1 MYKIRDARISVQLY
15 SLRDHLGDLDVTL
28 AHLAD
33 IGVEAIEP
41 FWIMDGPDE
50 LAAVF
55 TRHGLAAPTVQS
67 PFLSDEIVFDGH
79 AVPLPPAES
88 MFDAAARLGA
98 RIVFDP
104 MVAPDRWRTPETIRH
119 TADRLNQAADLAT
132 TFGLSVGYHNHSFEF
147 HHSIDGVSGYEYFVS
162 LLDPRVVL
170 ELDVFWAAVANQDV
184 AALVGRLD
192 GRVRAL
198 HLKDGF
204 PGVDP
209 FESGA
214 SYVAST
220 LDQCPLGDG
229 AIDIAGILEATP
241 SCEFDIVE
249 FDHVDTDVF
258 AAIAASI
265 QFLQRSR

>member
-1 MYKIRDARISVQLY
+1 VYKIREAQISVQLY
-15 SLRDHLGDLDVTL
+15 SLRDHLADLDVTL
-28 AHLAD
+28 AHLAE
-33 IGVEAIEP
+33 IGAEAIEP
-41 FWIMDGPDE
+41 FWITDGPDE
-50 LAAVF
+50 LAEVF
-55 TRHGLAAPTVQS
+55 ARHGLTAPTVQS

-79 AVPLPPAES
+79 AVTLPPAES
-88 MFDAAARLGA
+88 VFDAAARLGA

-104 MVAPDRWRTPETIRH
+104 MVAPDRWRTPDAIRR
-119 TADRLNQAADLAT
+119 TADRLNQAAEIAAA
-132 TFGLSVGYHNHSFEF
+132 FGLIVGYHNHSFEF

-162 LLDPRVVL
+162 LLDPHVVL

-184 AALVGRLD
+184 AALVNRLD

-209 FESGA
+209 FDSGE

-229 AIDIAGILEATP
+229 AIDVAGILDATS
-241 SCEFDIVE
+241 SCEFDVIE

-258 AAIAASI
+258 DAIAASI
-265 QFLQRSR
+265 AFLQRSC